1 MIFVKYEIDESI
13 IKQFEE
19 KRKSIQNPKLTKKDF
34 LEIYRYL
41 KRELEKK
48 NFDIKQFDILAYLD
62 FSLSKTENLE
72 NIKKIF
78 SENYGISFS
87 DDIKSKIEKWQEQEI
102 LFLEKQENEEFEEI
116 KKKVLSSS
124 VDELDGYFKD
134 YENIISIL
142 LNSEKKGL
150 IVFGEKGKGKT
161 FNTIR
166 ILEKTKKDYELVK
179 GHITSYQL
187 YRKLYENSNRI
198 IVFDD
203 VVGLLNDKDKIS
215 ILLGALE
222 KLGKVEWITS
232 RNDLDLPRAFNFNG
246 KIIIILNRIDL
257 NNEFQEA
264 IFDRCI
270 PFQFDIPRKTMLE
283 MISILATKRDS
294 IPLEIVEWLHKNK
307 LDITFRDYE
316 MLRDIYRFDKDNW
329 QKIAERIL
337 LNEIDKE
344 LNYIDKMVYN
354 IEVSYPNA
362 NWREK
367 IKQFKDLTGFEKSTY
382 YKHRK
387 KLIRLGLIGDTN
399 V

>member
-1 MIFVKYEIDESI
+1 VKYDIDENL

-19 KRKSIQNPKLTKKDF
+19 KRKEYKDVGINKRDFINLCKFVKKALEQKGIDF
-34 LEIYRYL
+34 S
-41 KRELEKK
+41 
-48 NFDIKQFDILAYLD
+48 QFDVISEID
-62 FSLSKTENLE
+62 FSLSYYENLNE
-72 NIKKIF
+72 LKKKL
-78 SENYGISFS
+78 SERYGIAF
-87 DDIKSKIEKWQEQEI
+87 DIESKIEKWKIEQI
-102 LFLEKQENEEFEEI
+102 MFLEKQENEEFEEI

-142 LNSEKKGL
+142 MNSEKKGL

-198 IVFDD
+198 VVFDD

-232 RNDLDLPRAFNFNG
+232 RNDLDLPRAFNFDG
-246 KIIIILNRIDL
+246 KIIIIINRIDL

-283 MISILATKRDS
+283 MISILATKRDN
-294 IPLEIVEWLHKNK
+294 IPLEIIDWLHKNK

-329 QKIAERIL
+329 QKIAKRIL
-337 LNEIDKE
+337 LNEIDRE

>member
-1 MIFVKYEIDESI
+1 VIFVKYEIDESI

>member
-1 MIFVKYEIDESI
+1 VKYDIDENL

-19 KRKSIQNPKLTKKDF
+19 KRKAIQNSKLTKKDF

-72 NIKKIF
+72 NLKKIF

-87 DDIKSKIEKWQEQEI
+87 DDIKSNIEKWQEQEI
-102 LFLEKQENEEFEEI
+102 MFLEKQENEEFEEI

-198 IVFDD
+198 VVFDD

-283 MISILATKRDS
+283 MISILATKRDN

>member
-1 MIFVKYEIDESI
+1 MVKYDIDENL

-19 KRKSIQNPKLTKKDF
+19 KRKEYKDVGINKRDF
-34 LEIYRYL
+34 INLCRFVKEALEQKGID
-41 KRELEKK
+41 
-48 NFDIKQFDILAYLD
+48 FSQFDVISEID
-62 FSLSKTENLE
+62 FSLSYYENLNE
-72 NIKKIF
+72 LKRKL
-78 SENYGISFS
+78 SERYGIAF
-87 DDIKSKIEKWQEQEI
+87 DVESKIEKWQEQEI

-198 IVFDD
+198 VVFDD

-283 MISILATKRDS
+283 MISILATKRDN

>member
-1 MIFVKYEIDESI
+1 MNEEFKELAEQFEKLRDEYRKTNVNVGINKRDFINLCKFVKKHLEQKGIDFS
-13 IKQFEE
+13 
-19 KRKSIQNPKLTKKDF
+19 
-34 LEIYRYL
+34 
-41 KRELEKK
+41 
-48 NFDIKQFDILAYLD
+48 QFDIISELD
-62 FSLSKTENLE
+62 FSLSYYENLNE
-72 NIKKIF
+72 LKKKLK
-78 SENYGISFS
+78 ERYGITFEE
-87 DDIKSKIEKWQEQEI
+87 DLKSNIEKWQEQEI
-102 LFLEKQENEEFEEI
+102 VFLEKQESEEFEEI

-124 VDELDGYFKD
+124 VDELDEYFKD

-166 ILEKTKKDYELVK
+166 ILEKMKKDYELVK

-198 IVFDD
+198 VVFDD

-283 MISILATKRDS
+283 MISILATKRDN
-294 IPLEIVEWLHKNK
+294 IPLEIVEWIHKNK

-337 LNEIDKE
+337 LNEIDRE

-362 NWREK
+362 KWKEK